1 MSVLFCVAA
10 VFCDLFA
17 VTSLHCLNILKR
29 KSNLRT
35 AKSSM
40 ANGNSNP
47 KNTKITRKDCKRKQ
61 EETQRQGGLCRWWM
75 GVRWAKREFVFLKFM
90 IRHDKHK
97 FSQEWFLWCTSY
109 LYFYLYLY
117 LCLYLYL
124 YLYLYLCLCLCLY
137 LYLYL
142 NLYLYLYLYLSLYFY
157 LYLYLYYM
165 RVCVW
170 CMHACMYVC
179 GICCPHARFNYR
191 NVSCIEGSVQDEIH
205 GTMVL
210 LSFCCLNTFLNH
222 RDCWS
227 SNILAMVGRWV
238 SRVRPVEDEN
248 PKCHMVCG
256 VCCFWSDALYHS

>member
-1 MSVLFCVAA
+1 MTWDETQKNDFTLIQNIAW
-10 VFCDLFA
+10 
-17 VTSLHCLNILKR
+17 TSWKESRIYGQPSRLWQMVIPTLKTQRSHAKIAKGNKR
-29 KSNLRT
+29 KRNAKVVSADGGWESGGPRGNLCFW
-35 AKSSM
+35 SSWYVM
-40 ANGNSNP
+40 TNTSFH
-47 KNTKITRKDCKRKQ
+47 KNDFY
-61 EETQRQGGLCRWWM
+61 
-75 GVRWAKREFVFLKFM
+75 GVPHIYIFIYIYIYVYIYIYIYIYIYMFMFIFIFIFKFILIFISIFIFIFLF
-90 IRHDKHK
+90 I
-97 FSQEWFLWCTSY
+97 FIFI
-109 LYFYLYLY
+109 LYA
-117 LCLYLYL
+117 
-124 YLYLYLCLCLCLY
+124 
-137 LYLYL
+137 
-142 NLYLYLYLYLSLYFY
+142 
-157 LYLYLYYM
+157 
-165 RVCVW
+165 CVW
-170 CMHACMYVC
+170 CMHACMHVCMYVC

>member
-1 MSVLFCVAA
+1 MFMFMFIFIFIFKFLLIFISIFIFIFLF
-10 VFCDLFA
+10 
-17 VTSLHCLNILKR
+17 IL
-29 KSNLRT
+29 
-35 AKSSM
+35 
-40 ANGNSNP
+40 
-47 KNTKITRKDCKRKQ
+47 I
-61 EETQRQGGLCRWWM
+61 
-75 GVRWAKREFVFLKFM
+75 F
-90 IRHDKHK
+90 I
-97 FSQEWFLWCTSY
+97 
-109 LYFYLYLY
+109 LYA
-117 LCLYLYL
+117 C
-124 YLYLYLCLCLCLY
+124 
-137 LYLYL
+137 
-142 NLYLYLYLYLSLYFY
+142 
-157 LYLYLYYM
+157 
-165 RVCVW
+165 VCVW
-170 CMHACMYVC
+170 CMHVC